1 MLRKHRIWRLKL
13 LPHINYGVFFSYII
27 YSICIHINHSNKKG
41 DNVLSRLRIVLE
53 FNEKKIDDVVL
64 YSELNKYS
72 NAAAHIKDILRGLSP
87 LPTLNTKDE

>member
-1 MLRKHRIWRLKL
+1 
-13 LPHINYGVFFSYII
+13 
-27 YSICIHINHSNKKG
+27 
-41 DNVLSRLRIVLE
+41 LSRLRIVLE